1 MTFVEKNYWLSMIL
15 ITPFHKMESQLRTTE
30 TYLMFSEESKTLL
43 ENQLDFK

>member
-1 MTFVEKNYWLSMIL
+1 LSMIL